1 MKQIFAMLFAL
12 IVSLPSFA
20 EVAATVNRT
29 VIPSGETIQLRLQ
42 RDGSTDSQPD
52 LIALKKDFDILGSGS
67 GTNVEII
74 NGHMS
79 SKAQVTVLLSPKHS
93 GKIQIPALQWDGE
106 QSAPIEL
113 TVGGDASQ
121 QAQGENNSPH
131 VFLTTS
137 LDQKQPYV
145 QAAVVLTVRL
155 YSDQS
160 LYQATL
166 DFPASS
172 DVIVKQFGKDKAS
185 NETKNGRNYQVIER
199 KYLLF
204 AQRSGKISL
213 AGPVL
218 DAEISDG
225 SSNDPF
231 GDMFKS
237 LGAMMSQTRP
247 LHLSA
252 NPIGIE
258 VLPRPANITPWLPAQ
273 KMILEETWGQDKATI
288 HVGEPLARHLHIA
301 ALGLTGEQLP
311 DPNMLISL
319 PDKIKA
325 YPDQVSIADSP
336 EGNTVMGSRDQDIA
350 LIATQA
356 GHYVLPAVK
365 LIWWDTVRNT
375 RREAI
380 LPEEA
385 LDILPASNAAMPVPH
400 EALPEPKLKAP
411 ELPGKAV
418 PVWQWISMVL
428 GLIGL
433 ATLLVWWWYP
443 RRRVVPAQQADKEQA
458 VIPASSAFKA
468 FQQACHADDPHAVRR
483 HLLAW
488 ASAIWRDDPPLGL
501 NELSRR
507 MKDVKVTD
515 ALRELDRACYTGK
528 AWHGEGLALS
538 MSEKPVQ
545 TAASKNG
552 PVLPE
557 LYP

>member
-12 IVSLPSFA
+12 CVSLPSFA

-29 VIPSGETIQLRLQ
+29 VVPSGETLQLRLQ

-52 LIALKKDFDILGSGS
+52 LIPLKKDFDILGSGS

-79 SKAQVTVLLSPKHS
+79 TKVEITVLLSPKHD
-93 GKIQIPALQWDGE
+93 GKIQIPALQWGGE
-106 QSAPIEL
+106 QSAPIDL
-113 TVGGDASQ
+113 VVGKDASRQ
-121 QAQGENNSPH
+121 VQGAGNSPH
-131 VFLTTS
+131 VFLTTTA
-137 LDQKQPYV
+137 DPMHPYV

-155 YSDQS
+155 YADQP

-172 DVIVKQFGKDKAS
+172 DVIVKRLGQDKAS
-185 NETKNGRNYQVIER
+185 NETRNGRNYQVIER

-204 AQRSGKISL
+204 AQKSGRISL

-218 DAEISDG
+218 DAEIADG

-247 LHLSA
+247 LHLGAKS
-252 NPIGIE
+252 IEIE

-273 KMILEETWGQDKATI
+273 KVTLEETWGQNKAGL
-288 HVGEPLARHLHIA
+288 HVGEPLARHLHID

-311 DPNMLISL
+311 DPDTLFSL
-319 PDKIKA
+319 PDGIKA
-325 YPDQVSIADSP
+325 YPDQVKVADSP
-336 EGNTVMGSRDQDIA
+336 EGSTVKGSRDQDVA
-350 LIATQA
+350 LIATRP
-356 GHYVLPAVK
+356 GHYVLPALK

-385 LDILPASNAAMPVPH
+385 LDILPSLNAAMPVPH
-400 EALPEPKLKAP
+400 ETSPEFKLKAP
-411 ELPGKAV
+411 KLPEKAV
-418 PVWQWISMVL
+418 PVWQWLSAMLGVL
-428 GLIGL
+428 WLV
-433 ATLLVWWWYP
+433 TLLAWWYS
-443 RRRVVPAQQADKEQA
+443 RRRVASAPQADEA
-458 VIPASSAFKA
+458 REVIHAGSAFKA
-468 FQQACHADDPHAVRR
+468 FQQACRANDPHAARR

-501 NELSRR
+501 KELSRR
-507 MKDVKVTD
+507 MKDAKVTD
-515 ALRELDRACYTGK
+515 ALRQLDRACYTGK
-528 AWHGEGLALS
+528 AWHGEDLALS
-538 MSEKPVQ
+538 IPEQPVL
-545 TAASKNG
+545 TKASKTG
-552 PVLPE
+552 PALPD
-557 LYP
+557 LYS